1 MSEENFSPAD
11 VMAMMNNGG
20 NNWNNNPFIWLVFM
34 AMFGNGYG
42 WGGYGNRGYN
52 DASIQGAIT
61 RGELTDGLNNQNIQN
76 DIRATAQRI
85 NDVGSLV
92 QGTTAN
98 INQTTQAV
106 GNNITQTVQGV
117 GAGLAKDMCCGFKDV
132 NTNLFTAAAGLAK
145 DMNCGFNSV
154 NMNDV
159 RNTNDIIGAITA
171 SSSAQQLANCGI
183 SHSIQDLKYE
193 MGQNCCDLKTAM
205 HSEGEATRALIQSNT
220 IQDLRDKLADK
231 SQDLQ
236 AAQLTLANAS
246 QTQNILSS
254 LGRYVPACGC
264 GNNSW

>member
-11 VMAMMNNGG
+11 VMAMMNNGN

-34 AMFGNGYG
+34 AMFGNGN
-42 WGGYGNRGYN
+42 WFNNRGYN
-52 DASIQGAIT
+52 DAAMQGAIT
-61 RGELTDGLNNQNIQN
+61 RGELTDGLNSQNLQN
-76 DIRATAQRI
+76 DIRAVAQRI

-92 QGTTAN
+92 QGTSAN

-106 GNNITQTVQGV
+106 GNDITQTIQGV
-117 GAGLAKDMCCGFKDV
+117 GAGLAKDMCCGFKDA
-132 NTNLFTAAAGLAK
+132 NTNLFSATAGLAK
-145 DMNCGFNSV
+145 DINFGFNAT
-154 NMNDV
+154 NMNDI
-159 RNTNDIIGAITA
+159 RNTNDIINAITT

-205 HSEGEATRALIQSNT
+205 HSEGEATRALIQNNT

-231 SQDLQ
+231 ASDLQ

-264 GNNSW
+264 NGNNW